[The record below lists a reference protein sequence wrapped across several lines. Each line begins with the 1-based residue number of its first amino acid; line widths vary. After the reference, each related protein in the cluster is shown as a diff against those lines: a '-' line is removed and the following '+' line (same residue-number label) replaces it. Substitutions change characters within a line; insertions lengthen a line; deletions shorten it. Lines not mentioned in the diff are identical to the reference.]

1 MIILE
6 NIETGNYHEGNVL
19 EFFVN
24 EETLIGEVYLDGF
37 LIFQDIDIIDEE
49 QLELSFNKNFI
60 QTDVDDYQYDF

>member
-6 NIETGNYHEGNVL
+6 NIETGSYHEGNVL

>member
-24 EETLIGEVYLDGF
+24 EDTLIGEVYLDGF